1 MPHVMAYLRQAMSKG
16 AAELAPERGG
26 RKRGVQGA
34 NGRSLGVLP
43 APPRARQLPP
53 GTAMQNPDI
62 ARLFDEVADLLEIQD
77 ANPFRVR
84 AYRNAAR
91 PIRDFPE
98 PIADLVRAGTKDL
111 TDIPGIGD
119 DLAEKITDIVT
130 TGELPL
136 RKQLAS
142 KLPAGLLDLLRISG
156 LGPKRVK
163 LLYKKLKVKSAAD
176 LAKALEAGKIQ
187 KLKGFGPK
195 MEEKIRVGLG
205 QVHVGEVRLLHN
217 EAETQAR
224 GMVAYLE
231 AGGGLRQIEVAGSYR
246 RRRETVGDL
255 DIVVTSERESSAKVM
270 DRFVAYGDV
279 AEIISKGETRATV
292 KLRGGLQVDLR
303 AVEPDAYGAA
313 LLYFT
318 GSKAHNIELRKIAQE
333 KSYKLNEYGLF
344 KGTRRAAGKTEQEI
358 YAKLGLDW
366 IAPELRE
373 ARGEIA
379 LARDHRLP
387 HLVEVKDVRGDLQ
400 MHTSATDGKGTIE
413 EMAHA
418 GRALGYQYIAITD
431 HSKRVTMALGL
442 DAKRLREQWQAVDAL
457 NATSRDFTILK
468 SVELDI
474 LESGKLDLPD
484 DVLAEAEY
492 VVATIHYG
500 LNQNQK
506 ELTRRLVGAA
516 EHPWV
521 DAIGHPTGRLVGKR
535 EPYAFDFDALC
546 RACAATGCLLELNGH
561 PERMDLP
568 DTLAAAGKQHGV
580 RVVLSTDSHQPGNL
594 PFMRY
599 AVYLARRAGLEA
611 ADILNTRPLAEFR
624 KGLKRAVEAG
634 RGR

>member
-1 MPHVMAYLRQAMSKG
+1 
-16 AAELAPERGG
+16 
-26 RKRGVQGA
+26 
-34 NGRSLGVLP
+34 
-43 APPRARQLPP
+43 
-53 GTAMQNPDI
+53 MQNPDI

-91 PIRDFPE
+91 TIRDFPE

-142 KLPAGLLDLLRISG
+142 KLPAGLLDLLRIPG

-176 LAKALEAGKIQ
+176 LATALDKGRIQ

-195 MEEKIRVGLG
+195 MEEKMRAGLG
-205 QVHVGEVRLLHN
+205 QAQVGERRMLLN
-217 EAETQAR
+217 EAETQATAV
-224 GMVAYLE
+224 VAYLQ
-231 AGGGLRQIEVAGSYR
+231 AGGGILHLEVAGSYR
-246 RRRETVGDL
+246 RRRETIGDL
-255 DIVVTSERESSAKVM
+255 DIVVTSEDSVPVM
-270 DRFVAYGDV
+270 DRFAEYREVADV
-279 AEIISKGETRATV
+279 VSKGETRATV

-344 KGTRRAAGKTEQEI
+344 KGTRRVAGTTEEEI

-379 LARDHRLP
+379 LAREHRLP
-387 HLVEVKDVRGDLQ
+387 HLVELKDIRGDLQ

-413 EMAHA
+413 DMAHA
-418 GRALGYQYIAITD
+418 ARALGYQYIAITD

-442 DAKRLREQWQAVDAL
+442 DAKRLREQWRAIDEL
-457 NATSRDFTILK
+457 NAQSRKGAFTILK
-468 SVELDI
+468 SIELDI

-484 DVLAEAEY
+484 DVLAEADY

-500 LNQNQK
+500 LNQSEK

-535 EPYAFDFDALC
+535 EPYPFDFDALC
-546 RACAATGCLLELNGH
+546 RTCAATGCLLELNGH

-580 RVVLSTDSHQPGNL
+580 RFVLSTDSHQPGNL
-594 PFMRY
+594 PFMKF
-599 AVYLARRAGLEA
+599 AVYLGRRAGLEA
-611 ADILNTRPLAEFR
+611 ADILNTRPSAEFR
-624 KGLKRAVEAG
+624 KGLKRAKP
-634 RGR
+634 

>member
-1 MPHVMAYLRQAMSKG
+1 
-16 AAELAPERGG
+16 
-26 RKRGVQGA
+26 
-34 NGRSLGVLP
+34 
-43 APPRARQLPP
+43 
-53 GTAMQNPDI
+53 MQNPDI

-91 PIRDFPE
+91 TIRDFPE

-111 TDIPGIGD
+111 TDIAGIGD

-142 KLPAGLLDLLRISG
+142 KLPAGLLDLLRIPG

-176 LAKALEAGKIQ
+176 LAAALDKGRVQ

-195 MEEKIRVGLG
+195 MEEKMRAGIG
-205 QVHVGEVRLLHN
+205 QAQVGERRMLLN
-217 EAETQAR
+217 EAETQATAV
-224 GMVAYLE
+224 VAYLE
-231 AGGGLRQIEVAGSYR
+231 AGGGIRQMEVAGSYR
-246 RRRETVGDL
+246 RRRETIGDL
-255 DIVVTSERESSAKVM
+255 DIVVTSEGKTSTPVM

-279 AEIISKGETRATV
+279 ANVISKGETRATV

-318 GSKAHNIELRKIAQE
+318 GSKAHNIDLRKIAQE

-344 KGTRRAAGKTEQEI
+344 KGTRRAAGKTEEEV

-366 IAPELRE
+366 IPPELRE

-379 LARDHRLP
+379 LAREHRLP
-387 HLVEVKDVRGDLQ
+387 HLVEVKDIRGDLQ

-413 EMAHA
+413 DMAHA
-418 GRALGYQYIAITD
+418 ARALGYEYIAITD

-442 DAKRLREQWQAVDAL
+442 DAKRLREQWKAIDAW
-457 NATSRDFTILK
+457 NASSRGFTILR

-474 LESGKLDLPD
+474 LENGKLDLPD
-484 DVLAEAEY
+484 DVLADADY

-500 LNQNQK
+500 LNQGEK

-546 RACAATGCLLELNGH
+546 RSCAVTGCLLELNGH

-580 RVVLSTDSHQPGNL
+580 RFVLSTDSHQPGNL
-594 PFMRY
+594 PFMKY

-611 ADILNTRPLAEFR
+611 GDIVNTRPLVAFQAA
-624 KGLKRAVEAG
+624 LKRAATGGKG
-634 RGR
+634 RQ

>member
-1 MPHVMAYLRQAMSKG
+1 
-16 AAELAPERGG
+16 
-26 RKRGVQGA
+26 
-34 NGRSLGVLP
+34 
-43 APPRARQLPP
+43 
-53 GTAMQNPDI
+53 MQNPDI

-91 PIRDFPE
+91 TIRDFPE

-111 TDIPGIGD
+111 TDIAGIGD

-142 KLPAGLLDLLRISG
+142 KLPAGLLDLLRIPG

-176 LAKALEAGKIQ
+176 LATALDKGRVQ

-195 MEEKIRVGLG
+195 MEEKMRAGIG
-205 QVHVGEVRLLHN
+205 QAQVGERRMLLN
-217 EAETQAR
+217 EAETQATAL
-224 GMVAYLE
+224 VAYLK
-231 AGGGLRQIEVAGSYR
+231 AGGGIGQIEVAGSYR
-246 RRRETVGDL
+246 RRRETIGDL
-255 DIVVTSERESSAKVM
+255 DIVVTSEGKNSTPVM

-279 AEIISKGETRATV
+279 REIISKGETRATV

-318 GSKAHNIELRKIAQE
+318 GSKAHNIDLRKIAQE

-344 KGTRRAAGKTEQEI
+344 KGTRRAAGKTEEEV

-366 IAPELRE
+366 IPPELRE

-379 LARDHRLP
+379 LAREHRLP
-387 HLVEVKDVRGDLQ
+387 HLVEVMDIRGDLQ

-413 EMAHA
+413 DMAHA
-418 GRALGYQYIAITD
+418 ARALGYEYIAITD

-442 DAKRLREQWQAVDAL
+442 DAKRLREQWKAIDAW
-457 NATSRDFTILK
+457 NASSRGFTILR

-474 LESGKLDLPD
+474 LENGKLDLPD
-484 DVLAEAEY
+484 DVLADADY

-500 LNQNQK
+500 LNQGEK

-546 RACAATGCLLELNGH
+546 RSCAATGCLLELNGH

-580 RVVLSTDSHQPGNL
+580 RFVLSTDSHQPGNL
-594 PFMRY
+594 PFMKY

-624 KGLKRAVEAG
+624 AGLKRAATSGNG
-634 RGR
+634 RP

>member
-1 MPHVMAYLRQAMSKG
+1 
-16 AAELAPERGG
+16 
-26 RKRGVQGA
+26 
-34 NGRSLGVLP
+34 
-43 APPRARQLPP
+43 
-53 GTAMQNPDI
+53 MQNPDI

-91 PIRDFPE
+91 TIRDFPE
-98 PIADLVRAGTKDL
+98 PIADLVRAGTKDR
-111 TDIPGIGD
+111 TDIAGIGD

-142 KLPAGLLDLLRISG
+142 KLPAGLLDLLRIPG

-176 LAKALEAGKIQ
+176 LAAALDKGRVQ

-195 MEEKIRVGLG
+195 MEEKMRAGIG
-205 QVHVGEVRLLHN
+205 QAQVGERRMLLN
-217 EAETQAR
+217 EAETQATAV
-224 GMVAYLE
+224 VAYLE
-231 AGGGLRQIEVAGSYR
+231 AGGGIRQMEVAGSYR
-246 RRRETVGDL
+246 RRRETIGDL
-255 DIVVTSERESSAKVM
+255 DIVVTSEGKNSAPVM

-279 AEIISKGETRATV
+279 ANVISKGDTRATV

-318 GSKAHNIELRKIAQE
+318 GSKAHNIDLRKIAKE

-344 KGTRRAAGKTEQEI
+344 KGTRRAAGKTEEEV

-366 IAPELRE
+366 IPPELRE

-379 LARDHRLP
+379 LAREHRLP
-387 HLVEVKDVRGDLQ
+387 HLVEVNDIRGDLQ

-418 GRALGYQYIAITD
+418 ARWMGYECIAITD
-431 HSKRVTMALGL
+431 HSKRVTMTLGL
-442 DAKRLREQWQAVDAL
+442 
-457 NATSRDFTILK
+457 
-468 SVELDI
+468 
-474 LESGKLDLPD
+474 
-484 DVLAEAEY
+484 
-492 VVATIHYG
+492 
-500 LNQNQK
+500 
-506 ELTRRLVGAA
+506 
-516 EHPWV
+516 

-546 RACAATGCLLELNGH
+546 RTCAATGCLLELNGH

-568 DTLAAAGKQHGV
+568 DTLAAAAKQHGV
-580 RVVLSTDSHQPGNL
+580 RFVLSTDCHQPANL
-594 PFMRY
+594 PFMKY

-611 ADILNTRPLAEFR
+611 GDILNTRPLAEFR
-624 KGLKRAVEAG
+624 KGLKRAKS
-634 RGR
+634 

>member
-1 MPHVMAYLRQAMSKG
+1 
-16 AAELAPERGG
+16 
-26 RKRGVQGA
+26 
-34 NGRSLGVLP
+34 
-43 APPRARQLPP
+43 
-53 GTAMQNPDI
+53 MQNPDI

-91 PIRDFPE
+91 TIRDFPE
-98 PIADLVRAGTKDL
+98 PIAERVRSGVKHL
-111 TDIPGIGD
+111 TDIPGIGE

-136 RKQLAS
+136 RKQLAA
-142 KLPAGLLDLLRISG
+142 KLPAGLLDLLRIPG

-176 LAKALEAGKIQ
+176 LAAALDKGRIQ

-195 MEEKIRVGLG
+195 VEEKMRAGLG
-205 QVHVGEVRLLHN
+205 QAQAGERRMLLN
-217 EAETQAR
+217 EAETQATAIGGHLR
-224 GMVAYLE
+224 
-231 AGGGLRQIEVAGSYR
+231 AGGGIRQIEVAGSYR
-246 RRRETVGDL
+246 RRRESIGDL
-255 DIVVTSERESSAKVM
+255 DILVTSGDSATVM

-279 AEIISKGETRATV
+279 AEVISKGETRATV

-303 AVEPDAYGAA
+303 AREPDAYGAA

-344 KGTRRAAGKTEQEI
+344 KGTRRAAGKTEEEI

-413 EMAHA
+413 DMAHA
-418 GRALGYQYIAITD
+418 ARALGYQYIAVTD

-442 DAKRLREQWQAVDAL
+442 DAKRLREQWKAIDAWKPS
-457 NATSRDFTILK
+457 SRDFTILK

-474 LESGKLDLPD
+474 QIGRASCRES
-484 DVLAEAEY
+484 VE
-492 VVATIHYG
+492 
-500 LNQNQK
+500 
-506 ELTRRLVGAA
+506 
-516 EHPWV
+516 
-521 DAIGHPTGRLVGKR
+521 
-535 EPYAFDFDALC
+535 
-546 RACAATGCLLELNGH
+546 
-561 PERMDLP
+561 
-568 DTLAAAGKQHGV
+568 
-580 RVVLSTDSHQPGNL
+580 DSG
-594 PFMRY
+594 
-599 AVYLARRAGLEA
+599 
-611 ADILNTRPLAEFR
+611 T
-624 KGLKRAVEAG
+624 
-634 RGR
+634 